1 MTRRLLV
8 LFALGALLTPASAF
22 AEPVQEFSFQL
33 RDVKADGRYKLVFTS
48 RSYDTTGGQPP
59 LVDENY
65 IRLPPGVKLRGA
77 FLGKSYRCE
86 VGQLRASLEDTPE
99 DGMTFTERIKNL
111 KATLGRVRSKLDAA
125 SLANFETCV
134 RAQVGTGTAVIDARP
149 YFKDPI
155 PTNILL
161 FLARGTEPKAVASF
175 GIMAVPD
182 ETVPVVRDNKAISGN
197 HSTFN
202 TNIFD
207 DPTPDGLY
215 GYRMNLPSGP
225 IAGLR
230 LSISELSVTT
240 AGLSAIKQKVT
251 CTKRRRGRCVAR
263 KVTRTR
269 VFWLTKPTCPASGAG
284 LGFLA
289 YYKFENGLTST
300 KTTTVPCPSFGS

>member
-125 SLANFETCV
+125 SLDATGATWVVAHDHPLFASRVDPQALAAMAPRLKLVAEFDPFTGPREDAVFEP
-134 RAQVGTGTAVIDARP
+134 ADA
-149 YFKDPI
+149 YYI
-155 PTNILL
+155 PTHGFGAVSRPGPHVRIYELL
-161 FLARGTEPKAVASF
+161 
-175 GIMAVPD
+175 
-182 ETVPVVRDNKAISGN
+182 
-197 HSTFN
+197 
-202 TNIFD
+202 
-207 DPTPDGLY
+207 
-215 GYRMNLPSGP
+215 
-225 IAGLR
+225 
-230 LSISELSVTT
+230 
-240 AGLSAIKQKVT
+240 
-251 CTKRRRGRCVAR
+251 
-263 KVTRTR
+263 
-269 VFWLTKPTCPASGAG
+269 PAS
-284 LGFLA
+284 
-289 YYKFENGLTST
+289 
-300 KTTTVPCPSFGS
+300 PR